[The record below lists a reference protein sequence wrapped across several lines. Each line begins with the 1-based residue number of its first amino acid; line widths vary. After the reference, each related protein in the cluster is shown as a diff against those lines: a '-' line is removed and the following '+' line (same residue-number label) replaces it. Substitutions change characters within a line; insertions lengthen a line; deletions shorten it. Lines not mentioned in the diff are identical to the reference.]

1 MSDQNQPG
9 MPGDPF
15 PGDPFGAPGKP
26 IILGE
31 REVGYTGG
39 EMHALL
45 APLFGLPA
53 EQIRAITIIADTDEG
68 ICFGGSR
75 GREVAKMTL
84 VNAVVSG
91 VLET

>member
-9 MPGDPF
+9 MPEDPF
-15 PGDPFGAPGKP
+15 PGDPFEGTKP
-26 IILGE
+26 VILSE
-31 REVGYTGG
+31 RESEYTGP

-45 APLFGLPA
+45 APLLGLSA

-75 GREVAKMTL
+75 GRDVAKMTL

-91 VLET
+91 ILET